1 MARDEQY
8 RLLWSSI
15 STSRKIRCVQ
25 GDKWFRVGCHLVYSW
40 LIPWT
45 DDDGRLRG
53 EPLWILANILPN
65 EGLTVEEIGAM
76 LFELGRVGLI
86 QWYEVD
92 GERFIQ
98 VLDNE
103 NHQLI
108 RKDRYKAS
116 TYPTCNGNATIC
128 QPYDN
133 QVTDNSPQIRNPLPT
148 PSPSPSPVPT
158 PTHSPPRRR
167 AADAQPNPLFEKF
180 WTAYPKKKSR
190 GQAEKAFSKINPDEQ
205 LLATMIAK
213 IGQAKTSE
221 EWMKERGKY
230 IPHPAT
236 WLNAKGWEDEETEV
250 EAQGISDK
258 TRQTIEA
265 GKRWLEKHE
274 GSQAVSGE
282 YGDAQ

>member
-65 EGLTVEEIGAM
+65 EGLSVDEIGSM
-76 LFELGRVGLI
+76 LSELGRVGLI

-116 TYPTCNGNATIC
+116 TYPSCNGNATIC
-128 QPYDN
+128 QPTDN
-133 QVTDNSPQIRNPLPT
+133 QTTDKSPQIRNPLPT
-148 PSPSPSPVPT
+148 PSPSPVPSPT
-158 PTHSPPRRR
+158 PRVRASLR
-167 AADAQPNPLFEKF
+167 AAHALFPRF
-180 WTAYPKKKSR
+180 WECYPKKKSK
-190 GQAEKAFSKINPDEQ
+190 GDAEKAFAKINPDEQ
-205 LLATMIAK
+205 LLAKMIAT
-213 IGQAKTSE
+213 IERAKTSE
-221 EWMKERGKY
+221 SWQEDGGKF
-230 IPHPAT
+230 IPYPAS
-236 WLNAKGWEDEETEV
+236 WLNAKGWEDEEP
-250 EAQGISDK
+250 QQPK
-258 TRQTIEA
+258 
-265 GKRWLEKHE
+265 GKWESLD
-274 GSQAVSGE
+274 
-282 YGDAQ
+282 DADQLS